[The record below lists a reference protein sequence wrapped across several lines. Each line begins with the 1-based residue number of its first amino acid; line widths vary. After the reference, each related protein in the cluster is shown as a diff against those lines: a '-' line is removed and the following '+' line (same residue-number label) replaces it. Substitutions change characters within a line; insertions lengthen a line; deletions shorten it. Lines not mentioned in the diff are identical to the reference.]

1 MDKPPRN
8 PHADFVS
15 RNMILSIAITGLCM
29 AAVTIFTLF
38 IFTPISAQKATT
50 VAFTAFVFMQLA
62 NALNCKAP
70 DISLFKNLFSNKY
83 LLAAIMLS
91 IALQMCIL
99 YIPYLQQIFGTVPL
113 EPVELLFAL
122 SSALLLILFGE
133 LKKRFFKDFTKY

>member
-1 MDKPPRN
+1 
-8 PHADFVS
+8 
-15 RNMILSIAITGLCM
+15 
-29 AAVTIFTLF
+29 
-38 IFTPISAQKATT
+38 
-50 VAFTAFVFMQLA
+50 MQLA